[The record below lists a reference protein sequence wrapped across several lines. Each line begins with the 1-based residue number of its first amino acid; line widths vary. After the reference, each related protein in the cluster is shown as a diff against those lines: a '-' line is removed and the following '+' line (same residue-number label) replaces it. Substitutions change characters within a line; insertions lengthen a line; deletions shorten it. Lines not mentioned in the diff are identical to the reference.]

1 MTDEIEIVPP
11 DPSWPAK
18 FAAEAARLRAALPPG
33 LVRCI
38 DHIGSTAVPG
48 LAAKPIIDIMLE
60 LSDFARA
67 DETVPVLE
75 ALGYAFW
82 PDNPDPH
89 HRFFVLGMPP
99 YGTGRTHHV
108 HIYELA
114 TTRERHRRFRDLLC
128 ADPLAAVRYA
138 ALKHRLATEHRSD
151 REAYTQA
158 KTAFIDDLL
167 AEGTRS
173 D

>member
-1 MTDEIEIVPP
+1 MADEVEIVAP

-18 FAAEAARLRAALPPG
+18 FEREAARIRAALPAG
-33 LVRCI
+33 LIRRI
-38 DHIGSTAVPG
+38 DHIGSTAVSG

-60 LSDFARA
+60 LTDFARA
-67 DETVPVLE
+67 GETIPVLK
-75 ALGYAFW
+75 ALGYVFW

-89 HRFFVLGMPP
+89 HRFFVRGMPP

-114 TTRERHRRFRDLLC
+114 AKRERQLRFRDLLR
-128 ADPLAAVRYA
+128 ADSQALAAYA
-138 ALKHRLATEHRSD
+138 ALKHRLAAAHRSD

-158 KTAFIDDLL
+158 KAAFIDDLL
-167 AEGTRS
+167 ARGA
-173 D
+173 

>member
-1 MTDEIEIVPP
+1 MADEVEIVAP
-11 DPSWPAK
+11 DPTWPAK
-18 FAAEAARLRAALPPG
+18 FTAEAARLRAALPAD
-33 LVRCI
+33 LVRRI

-60 LSDFARA
+60 LTDFARA
-67 DETVPVLE
+67 AETVPVLE

-82 PDNPDPH
+82 GDNPDPR

-108 HIYELA
+108 HIYALA
-114 TTRERHRRFRDLLC
+114 AKRERQLRFRDLLR
-128 ADPLAAVRYA
+128 ADARAAAAYA
-138 ALKHRLATEHRSD
+138 ALKHRLAAAHRSD

-158 KTAFIDDLL
+158 KAGFIDDML
-167 AEGTRS
+167 ARRA
-173 D
+173 